1 MKRPTN
7 KIDGREARRRFPL
20 RAAGVLIPRNP
31 LALINIFSSLKNR
44 NFAIYFAGMSVTLIG
59 AWIQQVAMGW
69 LVFNLTNSVFLLSV
83 SVFLSQIPSLVFT
96 PFAGVVCDR
105 FNRRSILMVTQS
117 LMMLQS
123 AVLGILTVEG
133 LINMPII
140 FALCFFVGTVV
151 SFDAPARQSFYAKLV
166 PPKDLSNAIALNSTA
181 MNGSRFI
188 GPAIGGVMISFFGE
202 GVCFLVNAASYGA
215 ILLSLY
221 MIKLKPETAAKH
233 SSAIKDIME
242 GYSYIYSFKPIRAL
256 IMLLMVFSFFAMPFS
271 LLLPAFTK
279 GTLGGGSAALG
290 NMMSCVGCGALG
302 AALYLAARKSVLGM
316 GRVIVLSCAL
326 AGIGLVLMSMV
337 DSLRIAY
344 ILAVPVGF
352 GMIAVA
358 AGCNTMLQSL
368 VDEEKRGRVMSVFT
382 MSFFGFPPLG
392 SLAQGYVSHYV
403 GLSAVTAVSGAVC
416 ILAAIAFELYRP
428 VIRMQA
434 REIYAQK
441 GLIIPEIA
449 RGLQSSIVPK
459 D

>member
-1 MKRPTN
+1 MKRIIN
-7 KIDGREARRRFPL
+7 IDIKEARRRFPL
-20 RAAGVLIPRNP
+20 KSLGVLIPKNP
-31 LALINIFSSLKNR
+31 LALVNIFSSLKNR
-44 NFAIYFAGMSVTLIG
+44 NFAIYFCGMSVTLVG

-83 SVFLSQIPSLVFT
+83 AVFLSQIPSLLFT

-105 FNRRSILMVTQS
+105 FNRRTILMVTQT

-123 AVLGILTVEG
+123 AVLGFLTIEG

-140 FALCFFVGTVV
+140 FALCFFVGTVI

-188 GPAIGGVMISFFGE
+188 GPAIGGIMISSFGE

-215 ILLSLY
+215 ILLSLA
-221 MIKLKPETAAKH
+221 MIRLKPENIQKH
-233 SSAIKDIME
+233 SGAIRDIVE

-256 IMLLMVFSFFAMPFS
+256 IMLLMVFSFFAMPCS
-271 LLLPAFTK
+271 LLLPALTK
-279 GTLGGGSAALG
+279 GTLGGGSEALG

-316 GRVIVLSCAL
+316 GRVIVLSCML
-326 AGIGLVLMSMV
+326 AGIGLILMSMV
-337 DSLRIAY
+337 DSLKLAY
-344 ILAVPVGF
+344 VLAVPVGF

-392 SLAQGYVSHYV
+392 SIAQGYVSHWI
-403 GLSAVTAVSGAVC
+403 GLSAVTAVCGVVC
-416 ILAAIAFELYRP
+416 VLAAVAFELYRP
-428 VIRMQA
+428 IIRTQA

-449 RGLQSSIVPK
+449 RGLQSSTIAK
-459 D
+459 E

>member
-1 MKRPTN
+1 MKRIIN
-7 KIDGREARRRFPL
+7 IDIKEARRRFPL
-20 RAAGVLIPRNP
+20 KSLGVLIPKNP
-31 LALINIFSSLKNR
+31 LALVNIFSSLKNR
-44 NFAIYFAGMSVTLIG
+44 NFAIYFCGMSVTLVG

-83 SVFLSQIPSLVFT
+83 AVFLSQIPSLLFT

-105 FNRRSILMVTQS
+105 FNSRTILMVTQT

-123 AVLGILTVEG
+123 AVLGFLTIEG

-140 FALCFFVGTVV
+140 FALCFFVGTVI

-188 GPAIGGVMISFFGE
+188 GPAIGGIMISSFGE

-215 ILLSLY
+215 ILLSLA
-221 MIKLKPETAAKH
+221 MIRLKPENIQKH
-233 SSAIKDIME
+233 SGAIRDIVE

-279 GTLGGGSAALG
+279 GTLGGGSEALG

-316 GRVIVLSCAL
+316 GRVIVLSCML
-326 AGIGLVLMSMV
+326 AGIGLILMSMV
-337 DSLRIAY
+337 DSLKLAY
-344 ILAVPVGF
+344 VLAVPVGF

-392 SLAQGYVSHYV
+392 SIAQGYVSHWI
-403 GLSAVTAVSGAVC
+403 GLSAVTAVCGVVC
-416 ILAAIAFELYRP
+416 VLAAVAFELYRP
-428 VIRMQA
+428 IIRTQA

-449 RGLQSSIVPK
+449 RGLQSSTIAK
-459 D
+459 E

>member
-1 MKRPTN
+1 MKRIIN
-7 KIDGREARRRFPL
+7 VDIKEARRRFPL
-20 RAAGVLIPRNP
+20 KSLGVLIPKNP
-31 LALINIFSSLKNR
+31 LALVNIFSSLKNR
-44 NFAIYFAGMSVTLIG
+44 NFAIYFCGMSVTLVG

-83 SVFLSQIPSLVFT
+83 AVFLSQIPSLLFT

-105 FNRRSILMVTQS
+105 FNRRTILMVTQT

-123 AVLGILTVEG
+123 AVLGFLTIEG

-140 FALCFFVGTVV
+140 FALCFFVGTVI

-188 GPAIGGVMISFFGE
+188 GPAIGGIMISSFGE

-215 ILLSLY
+215 ILLSLA
-221 MIKLKPETAAKH
+221 MIRLKPENIQKH
-233 SSAIKDIME
+233 SGAIRDIVE

-279 GTLGGGSAALG
+279 GTLGGGSEALG

-316 GRVIVLSCAL
+316 GRVIVLSCML
-326 AGIGLVLMSMV
+326 AGIGLILMSMV
-337 DSLRIAY
+337 DSLKLAY
-344 ILAVPVGF
+344 VLAVPVGF

-392 SLAQGYVSHYV
+392 SIAQGYVSHWI
-403 GLSAVTAVSGAVC
+403 GLSAVTAVCGVVC
-416 ILAAIAFELYRP
+416 VLAAVAFELYRP
-428 VIRMQA
+428 IIRTQA

-449 RGLQSSIVPK
+449 RGLQSSTIAK
-459 D
+459 E

>member
-1 MKRPTN
+1 MKRIIN
-7 KIDGREARRRFPL
+7 IDIKEARRRFPL
-20 RAAGVLIPRNP
+20 KSLGVLIPKNP
-31 LALINIFSSLKNR
+31 LALVNIFSSVKNR
-44 NFAIYFAGMSVTLIG
+44 NFAIYFCGMSVTLVG

-83 SVFLSQIPSLVFT
+83 AVFLSQIPSLLFT

-105 FNRRSILMVTQS
+105 FNRRTILMVTQT

-123 AVLGILTVEG
+123 AVLGFLTIEG

-140 FALCFFVGTVV
+140 FALCFFVGTVI

-188 GPAIGGVMISFFGE
+188 GPAIGGIMISSFGE

-215 ILLSLY
+215 ILLSLA
-221 MIKLKPETAAKH
+221 MIRLKPENIQKH
-233 SSAIKDIME
+233 SGAIRDIVE

-279 GTLGGGSAALG
+279 GTLGGGSEALG

-316 GRVIVLSCAL
+316 GRVIVLSCML
-326 AGIGLVLMSMV
+326 AGIGLILMSMV
-337 DSLRIAY
+337 DSLKLAY
-344 ILAVPVGF
+344 VLAVPVGF

-392 SLAQGYVSHYV
+392 SIAQGYVSHWI
-403 GLSAVTAVSGAVC
+403 GLSAVTAVCGVVC
-416 ILAAIAFELYRP
+416 VLAAVAFELYRP
-428 VIRMQA
+428 IIRTQA

-449 RGLQSSIVPK
+449 RGLQSSTIAK
-459 D
+459 E